1 MKKFFY
7 YLLFIPLSMLS
18 NCSDNSVES
27 KNGFQVSGHIYHN
40 NSPVSAAQVIINQ
53 NQNLSTQTNEEGYF
67 IITNVPEGKQIIS
80 ASITLEEGNIIEQ
93 TKSIQVSYDVKINK
107 LNLPKAI
114 QLHEPQNVTD
124 KSIELKW
131 SSTDAADFREYK
143 IYRHNSADVN
153 ESTGELV
160 DVFTAISDTVL
171 EVTGLEPLQTYHFRV
186 YAMNEFGR
194 LGGSNVLSVTTSNFQ
209 VIWNG
214 DFEKIDPATNFAR
227 HWETDPY
234 TDTNTLRVDSLQVQN
249 GSYSVC
255 VQLQNFLNNYLS
267 QNIFTTQIDPGSQYQ
282 LSYYIK
288 IDSLFATDQIKTSFS
303 TTNTDLTILEAEPIS
318 GPQFATDWTQYT
330 YEFTTPL
337 TTDPN
342 ISSYQLYIGFWNH
355 DTKTPIKVWI
365 DNVSMIKIE

>member
-7 YLLFIPLSMLS
+7 YLLFIPLFMLS

-160 DVFTAISDTVL
+160 DVCTAISDTVL

-227 HWETDPY
+227 HWETDPSP
-234 TDTNTLRVDSLQVQN
+234 DPVKKDSLIAQN
-249 GSYSVC
+249 GTHSAYAEI
-255 VQLQNFLNNYLS
+255 NGIHNYLRQEIS
-267 QNIFTTQIDPGSQYQ
+267 TTLIDPGSQYQ

-288 IDSLFATDQIKTSFS
+288 IDSLCATDQIKTSFS
-303 TTNTDLTILEAEPIS
+303 TTNTDITILEAEPIS

-365 DNVSMIKIE
+365 DNVRMIKIE